1 VSQVTARD
9 VSIRAFRGTRRSSV
23 YRECI
28 VPEPVFSDMV
38 AAGEGHSLPTLSSLD
53 ADGPHQLDKSHA
65 RKLAREVAEIGTPL
79 HEPHLTALIDIAR
92 WCAHAKATSWLT
104 IAGLP
109 RAG

>member
-1 VSQVTARD
+1 MSPVPARV

-23 YRECI
+23 YRECL
-28 VPEPVFSDMV
+28 VPERVFSDMV
-38 AAGEGHSLPTLSSLD
+38 AAGEGQALPTRSSLD
-53 ADGPHQLDKSHA
+53 ADGPHQLDKGHA
-65 RKLAREVAEIGTPL
+65 RKLAREVAAIGTPL

-109 RAG
+109 HAG

>member
-1 VSQVTARD
+1 MSSASARV

-23 YRECI
+23 YRECL
-28 VPEPVFSDMV
+28 VPERVFSDIV

-53 ADGPHQLDKSHA
+53 AAGPHQLDKGHA
-65 RKLAREVAEIGTPL
+65 RKLAREVAAIGTPL

-104 IAGLP
+104 IAGQP
-109 RAG
+109 HAG